1 MSGAAK
7 SVENAG
13 FKMELK
19 TVLCTE
25 VFNFMDSRSMDAKFA
40 LHFNCD
46 GKNLESKR
54 PQKSF
59 LPGFDP
65 FS

>member
-13 FKMELK
+13 FKMESK
-19 TVLCTE
+19 TVLFTE
-25 VFNFMDSRSMDAKFA
+25 VFNFMDSRLMNARSALNYYCCGKF
-40 LHFNCD
+40 
-46 GKNLESKR
+46 LESKR

-59 LPGFDP
+59 
-65 FS
+65 